1 MNNNAIIADRH
12 CCNCTHF
19 GTDDGQCTYRMLPE
33 SVACKNLEPKQAPKE
48 RQQLAI
54 PIADH
59 VQRLLVCKEKSYEK
73 GYIMAQLQLM
83 YEAACQQLPNYRN
96 EWTRVKEMCANG
108 LRELWKTDDSKK

>member
-12 CCNCTHF
+12 CCNCAHF
-19 GTDDGQCTYRMLPE
+19 GTDDEWCDHTGPAD
-33 SVACKNLEPKQAPKE
+33 SAACKNWEPKQAPKE
-48 RQQLAI
+48 RQRLFI

-59 VQRLLVCKEKSYEK
+59 VQRLLVCKEKSYDK